1 MGHIWKCI
9 KSNNIQFESFY
20 VSCCIVCK
28 SQKFLY
34 RQCSQRQRY
43 TARGWLEECEELP
56 SGWLSDQNCWW
67 HDACKYKYED
77 CSEVSTAAAQH
88 LPPNKWAPIWNLVR
102 ATTRICHSAADW
114 WHAGVMPANANTSE
128 MLSGGDCD
136 THAWNTSTAQIIL
149 SQSIWL

>member
-43 TARGWLEECEELP
+43 TARGMVGGMWSTAVWPEL
-56 SGWLSDQNCWW
+56 LW

-102 ATTRICHSAADW
+102 ATTRICHPAADW
-114 WHAGVMPANANTSE
+114 WHAGVMPPNANTSE
-128 MLSGGDCD
+128 MLSGGGLWH
-136 THAWNTSTAQIIL
+136 TRLEHSTAQIIL
-149 SQSIWL
+149 PQSIWL